1 LLRQLGPKLG
11 VGALLL
17 QAVESINAYRE
28 AVGLLRADEIVSCGR
43 LLADVHRRGRW
54 VYVFGNGGSAST
66 ASHLA
71 VDLGKNT
78 VNGPGPRIRVMS
90 LADNSAWLTAV
101 SNDRDYADCFVE
113 PLRNYL
119 DADDVVIGISASG
132 NSENMV
138 RAFEYARSVGAR
150 SIALVG
156 FDGGKL
162 ATLADQRVWVDSHD
176 YGVVESLHLM
186 VAHMWVRMLTV
197 DQPSVANGTC
207 EGLRRGD
214 LSSAVTQPAYR
225 AR

>member
-1 LLRQLGPKLG
+1 
-11 VGALLL
+11 LLL
-17 QAVESINAYRE
+17 QAVEQINAYRE
-28 AVGLLRADEIVSCGR
+28 AVGLLRADEIESSGR

-78 VNGPGPRIRVMS
+78 VNGPGPRLRVMS

-138 RAFEYARSVGAR
+138 RAFEYACAVGAR
-150 SIALVG
+150 SIAMVG
-156 FDGGKL
+156 FDGGRL
-162 ATLADQRVWVDSHD
+162 ATLADQRVWVESHD
-176 YGVVESLHLM
+176 YGIVESLHLM
-186 VAHMWVRMLTV
+186 VVHMWVRMLTV
-197 DQPSVANGTC
+197 DRSGVGD
-207 EGLRRGD
+207 GIRDVLRTGG
-214 LSSAVTQPAYR
+214 LSSVVTQPAYP
-225 AR
+225 AG